1 MTYEYE
7 CNNCG
12 HQWEFE
18 QSIKDQ
24 AITTCP
30 NCNQETAKRLISKSN
45 FILQGG
51 GWAKDNYK

>member
-30 NCNQETAKRLISKSN
+30 NCNQETAIAN
-45 FILQGG
+45 
-51 GWAKDNYK
+51 D